1 MPNTMRDMPV
11 TLIRGARVLTLD
23 SQGTEFESADILI
36 SNGVITAVGPGL
48 SVPNGCKLIE
58 AAGMLAMPGL
68 INAHFHSPGNLMRGQ
83 LDCLPLEIFMLREVP
98 PLANEANSERLI
110 KIRTLLGAAEMLR
123 GGITSVMDDAY
134 HIPIASTAAIDSICN
149 AYSEIGIRA
158 RVAIDQPNIVEYD
171 KYPFLKDLLTPALR
185 SQLESSPR
193 QTDEELVQLYRYL
206 IAQYGSN
213 NGLIQ
218 PAISCSAPH
227 RVTPG
232 YLAALNRLSQEY
244 ALPFNM
250 HILETKLQRVYGTE
264 RLGQSLVEYAD
275 DHGILHEHSVVIH
288 AIWVDQSDIDRLA
301 KSNVMIAHNPICNL
315 RLGSGIAPFR
325 QWRDAGLRVCLGS
338 DEANADDRINMWDVM
353 KMAGITHTLRSP
365 DWHTWPTAQ
374 EILEVAIRGGAD
386 ALGWENRIGSLQP
399 GYQAD
404 LILLDLDRY
413 AFTPL
418 NDLIRQLIYAE
429 SGSSVVHVFVA
440 GNQVVDD
447 GKVTTIDEKALR
459 SEARALLAE
468 ITHMAKDSIN
478 RLEPYYREMVLRA
491 HAASTFT
498 NRRLD
503 D

>member
-1 MPNTMRDMPV
+1 MPV
-11 TLIRGARVLTLD
+11 MTHDISATLIRGARVLTLD
-23 SQGTEFESADILI
+23 SQNTEFSSADILL
-36 SNGVITAVGPGL
+36 SNGVITAVGPSL
-48 SVPNGCKLIE
+48 SAPEGCKVIE

-123 GGITSVMDDAY
+123 GGITCVMDDAY
-134 HIPIASTAAIDSICN
+134 HVPIASIAAIDSICN

-185 SQLESSPR
+185 AQLESSPR
-193 QTDEELVQLYRYL
+193 QTGDELIELYRYL
-206 IAQYGSN
+206 ITQYGTDQ
-213 NGLIQ
+213 GLIQ

-227 RVTPG
+227 RVTPD
-232 YLAALNRLSQEY
+232 YLKALNYLSQEY

-264 RLGQSLVEYAD
+264 RLGKSLVAYAD

-288 AIWVDQSDIDRLA
+288 AIWVDQADINRLA
-301 KSNVMIAHNPICNL
+301 KHNVMIAHNPICNL
-315 RLGSGIAPFR
+315 KLGSGIAPFR
-325 QWRDAGLRVCLGS
+325 EWRDAGLRVCLGS
-338 DEANADDRINMWDVM
+338 DEANTDDRINMWDIM
-353 KMAGITHTLRSP
+353 KTAGMVHTLRSP
-365 DWHTWPTAQ
+365 DWHTWPTAE
-374 EILEVAIRGGAD
+374 EILEIAIRGGAD
-386 ALGWENRIGSLQP
+386 ALGWKNRIGSLQP

-440 GNQVVDD
+440 GNQVVDN
-447 GKVTTIDEKALR
+447 GKITTIDEKALR

-468 ITHMAKDSIN
+468 TTHMADDSIN
-478 RLEPYYREMVLRA
+478 RLEPYYRQMVLRA
-491 HAASTFT
+491 HEEAVFN
-498 NRRLD
+498 NRRLEQ
-503 D
+503 